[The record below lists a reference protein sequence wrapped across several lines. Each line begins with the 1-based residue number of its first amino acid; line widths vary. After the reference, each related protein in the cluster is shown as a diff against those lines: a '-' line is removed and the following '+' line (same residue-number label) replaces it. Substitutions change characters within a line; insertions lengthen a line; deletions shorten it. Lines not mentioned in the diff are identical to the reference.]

1 MSATSWTVLRHEPAT
16 LAFYRQVPTTTD
28 IVLPSI
34 QNTRRKGKP
43 NAAMA
48 FLLASLAVGGCGG
61 NDAAL
66 GDPALG
72 LKCVDDSNVC
82 ISQRKMVY
90 DSYMADSS
98 HAWVKQPAGPHEYAS
113 GVRLMA
119 FSKKRK
125 ELTCAELA
133 HGKEE
138 ADRGPNVLMGGSY
151 LGLTSTQVARG
162 AMLSREVSKE
172 LAREIARRCH

>member
-1 MSATSWTVLRHEPAT
+1 VL
-16 LAFYRQVPTTTD
+16 
-28 IVLPSI
+28 
-34 QNTRRKGKP
+34 
-43 NAAMA
+43 A
-48 FLLASLAVGGCGG
+48 FLLASIAAGGCAG
-61 NDAAL
+61 NEAAL
-66 GDPALG
+66 GDPSHG

-98 HAWVKQPAGPHEYAS
+98 HAWVMQPAGPHEYAS

-119 FSKKRK
+119 YSKKRK

-151 LGLTSTQVARG
+151 IGLTSTQVARG
-162 AMLSREVSKE
+162 AMLSRETSKE

>member
-1 MSATSWTVLRHEPAT
+1 MALVL
-16 LAFYRQVPTTTD
+16 
-28 IVLPSI
+28 
-34 QNTRRKGKP
+34 
-43 NAAMA
+43 AM
-48 FLLASLAVGGCGG
+48 FAVGGCAG
-61 NDAAL
+61 NEAAL
-66 GDPALG
+66 GDPARG

-98 HAWVKQPAGPHEYAS
+98 RDWVKQPAGPHEYAS

-119 FSKKRK
+119 LSKKRK
-125 ELTCAELA
+125 ELTCSELQ

-138 ADRGPNVLMGGSY
+138 ADRGPNVLTGGAY
-151 LGLTSTQVARG
+151 VGLTSMQVARG

>member
-1 MSATSWTVLRHEPAT
+1 MP
-16 LAFYRQVPTTTD
+16 
-28 IVLPSI
+28 IVQNI
-34 QNTRRKGKP
+34 QRRGKP
-43 NAAMA
+43 NVVLA
-48 FLLASLAVGGCGG
+48 FALASLALAGCAG
-61 NDAAL
+61 NEAAL
-66 GDPALG
+66 GDPAHG

-98 HAWVKQPAGPHEYAS
+98 HAWVNQPAGPHEYAS

-119 FSKKRK
+119 YSKKRK
-125 ELTCAELA
+125 ELTCVELA

-151 LGLTSTQVARG
+151 IGLTSTQVARG

-172 LAREIARRCH
+172 LAREIARRCR